1 MTFSTERT
9 GSTLIVKLCG
19 EIDQHCASEIRD
31 DIDREIDIGS
41 HVSTVIL
48 DLKNVGFM
56 DSSGLGMIMGRY
68 RKISAMGGR
77 LVIENPKPQVD
88 KVLELA
94 GIKKLL
100 SNSAADFGGKL
111 K

>member
-1 MTFSTERT
+1 MTFNTEQN
-9 GSTLIVKLCG
+9 GSTLVVKLCG
-19 EIDQHCASEIRD
+19 EIDQHCAAEIRD
-31 DIDREIDIGS
+31 DIDREIDIS
-41 HVSTVIL
+41 SNISTLVL
-48 DLKNVGFM
+48 DLGGVTFM

-77 LVIENPKPQVD
+77 LKVTSPAPQVD

-100 SNSAADFGGKL
+100 ADNCG
-111 K
+111 